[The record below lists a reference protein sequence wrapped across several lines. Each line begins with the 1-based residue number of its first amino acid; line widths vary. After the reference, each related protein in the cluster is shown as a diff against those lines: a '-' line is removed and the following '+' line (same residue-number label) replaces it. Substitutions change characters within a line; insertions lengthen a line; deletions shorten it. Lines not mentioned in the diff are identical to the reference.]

1 MSIQAG
7 WNSAL
12 YQLGLIGGIGSA
24 KKEAKKVGEQ
34 VSNISQE
41 ITAEQLA
48 QTSAER
54 NRQAMNPDFVGPL
67 TAGQATQRQ
76 GEILRNRARQ
86 ARQWMNGEFVGP
98 LTAHQQSRMD
108 PNFFSRQQGFTT
120 VGARSIPPEV
130 AAERAQ
136 EAARVADSA
145 PRNTIAGARQAL
157 ENDPME
163 ALRNMTNEQMG
174 TMDRM
179 AQDRRDDMLGGGN

>member
-12 YQLGLIGGIGSA
+12 YQVGLIGKLA
-24 KKEAKKVGEQ
+24 DTEKKVDKLDPQ
-34 VSNISQE
+34 KQE
-41 ITAEQLA
+41 EERLKNLAE
-48 QTSAER
+48 TSR
-54 NRQAMNPDFVGPL
+54 NRSQQAMNPDFVGPL
-67 TAGQATQRQ
+67 TAEQATQRQ

-120 VGARSIPPEV
+120 VGARN
-130 AAERAQ
+130 AAQRAQ

-145 PRNTIAGARQAL
+145 PRNTIEGARQAL

-174 TMDRM
+174 AMDRM
-179 AQDRRDDMLGGGN
+179 AEDRRNDMLGGGN

>member
-12 YQLGLIGGIGSA
+12 YQIGLIGKLA
-24 KKEAKKVGEQ
+24 DTEKKVEKLDPQ
-34 VSNISQE
+34 KQE
-41 ITAEQLA
+41 EERLRNLE
-48 QTSAER
+48 QTSRER
-54 NRQAMNPDFVGPL
+54 SRQALDPDFVGPL

-86 ARQWMNGEFVGP
+86 GRQWMNGEFVGP

-163 ALRNMTNEQMG
+163 ALRTMTNEQMG